1 MNTTYPIREYRDI
14 KRLEDYFLGRS
25 EYRNYLLIVFC
36 LNTAL
41 RISDI
46 LKIKWQ
52 DVCSKGGKINSHII
66 ISEGKTGKTAK
77 VYINRQIRSAIAL
90 YLKNSKKSI
99 YLFDNGM
106 GEHISRVQAHRII
119 HSAGSVLGM
128 GDLSCHS
135 LRKTFGYHAWKSGV
149 PPALLME
156 IYNHSSYNVTKRYL
170 GIAQED
176 KDKVFNNV
184 VL

>member
-14 KRLEDYFLGRS
+14 KRLEDYFLGRG

-41 RISDI
+41 RI
-46 LKIKWQ
+46 
-52 DVCSKGGKINSHII
+52 
-66 ISEGKTGKTAK
+66 GKTAK

-106 GEHISRVQAHRII
+106 DGHISRVQAHRII
-119 HSAGSVLGM
+119 HSAGVMLGM